1 MKTKNFYGWL
11 AMAVMLVGTGCS
23 TDEVVNDFSPKNAI
37 QFGTYVGRDAESRAT
52 VINDTKLGTDGFGV
66 FAYYTAGNEF
76 SESATPNF
84 MYNQLV
90 KKNDEGKWAYS
101 PLKYW
106 PNNEGDKVS
115 FFAYAPYTAQPATGD
130 GDTDYNIG
138 KHYLNTSQS
147 LPSLTFYVHPTVKD
161 QVDLLWATPVLNQ
174 TKQTVADDVKFNF
187 HHALAR
193 IGFSVQAMI
202 DIVNE
207 DNQNGTDDDATDA
220 SGSFE
225 NQNGTQVTTVS
236 VQSIKLSGNFYNV
249 GTLSY
254 ASDNNDNY
262 TASFQPNSFT
272 APAGGITYTLSGTGE
287 SGNFENVAS
296 NVTIAEQKLNKD
308 DSYIMIIPRG
318 FTSTN
323 NQKLNLEIVYK
334 VTTTD
339 PNLDGGK
346 SEITNTITKEFFI
359 QSGFEAGKAYN
370 FSLHLGLTS
379 VKLSATVGAWVP
391 AGEEETDYVVN
402 VPINT
407 TNP

>member
-1 MKTKNFYGWL
+1 
-11 AMAVMLVGTGCS
+11 
-23 TDEVVNDFSPKNAI
+23 
-37 QFGTYVGRDAESRAT
+37 
-52 VINDTKLGTDGFGV
+52 
-66 FAYYTAGNEF
+66 
-76 SESATPNF
+76 

-90 KKNDEGKWAYS
+90 KKNDNNEWAYS

-115 FFAYAPYTAQPATGD
+115 FFAYAPYTAQPTSGD

-138 KHYLNTSQS
+138 KHYLNTSQG
-147 LPSLTFYVHPTVKD
+147 LPTLTFYVHPTVKD

-174 TKQTVADDVKFNF
+174 TKQTVGDDVEFIF

-202 DIVNE
+202 DNVNG
-207 DNQNGTDDDATDA
+207 DNQDGTDDDATDT
-220 SGSFE
+220 SDSFE
-225 NQNGTQVTTVS
+225 TNQGGTQVTTVS
-236 VQSIKLSGNFYNV
+236 VQSVKLSGNFYNA

-254 ASDNNDNY
+254 ASDNSNNY
-262 TASFQPNSFT
+262 TASFLPNSCT
-272 APAGGITYTLSGTGE
+272 APAGGITYELSGTG
-287 SGNFENVAS
+287 GNFEDVAN
-296 NVTIAEQKLNKD
+296 NVTIADTKLNKN

-323 NQKLNLEIVYK
+323 NQELTLEIVYT

-339 PNLDGGK
+339 PNLVGGK

-391 AGEEETDYVVN
+391 NGDVEKDYVVN
-402 VPINT
+402 VPLNT
-407 TNP
+407 GN